1 MLWSL
6 RAPQRDWLPS
16 SIAAET
22 EVQDVYVAELID
34 TRAEALNCMRV
45 ASENECQEE
54 PLGE

>member
-6 RAPQRDWLPS
+6 RAPQREWLPS

-34 TRAEALNCMRV
+34 TRAEALNCMRA
-45 ASENECQEE
+45 ASEN
-54 PLGE
+54 